1 MLPEPDTSPQRLDDS
16 TSLLCFNAVTCRF
29 VACQV
34 SANGMGFA
42 TYSMTPAQPLA
53 VGSYSVVA
61 TYTPTA
67 NFVYGSTSSPYVF
80 TVTPA
85 VTTPPPT
92 SEPLTQ
98 GLLNA

>member
-1 MLPEPDTSPQRLDDS
+1 M
-16 TSLLCFNAVTCRF
+16 TCQC

-34 SANGMGFA
+34 SANGTGFV
-42 TYSMTPAQPLA
+42 TYRMTPAQPLA

-80 TVTPA
+80 TVTSA

-92 SEPLTQ
+92 SEPLLRC
-98 GLLNA
+98 LLNV